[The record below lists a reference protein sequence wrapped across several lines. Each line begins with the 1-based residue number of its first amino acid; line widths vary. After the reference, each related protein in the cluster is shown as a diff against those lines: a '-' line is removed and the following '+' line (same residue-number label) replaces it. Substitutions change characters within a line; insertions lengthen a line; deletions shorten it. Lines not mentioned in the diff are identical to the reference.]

1 MRSFKKGLLRQHRVV
16 STVDNFRHLISV
28 CAAPNPSGGCNTITV
43 SFQYQGWLPGDLP
56 ETYVWNSLNINEEF
70 FINACIDVNTL
81 TYNCIGR
88 IVFTWDDGIT
98 C

>member
-1 MRSFKKGLLRQHRVV
+1 MRSFKKGLLRQRRIV
-16 STVDNFRHLISV
+16 SETENLRHLVSLR
-28 CAAPNPSGGCNTITV
+28 AAANPSGGCNTITV
-43 SFQYQGWLPGDLP
+43 SFQYAGWIIGDLP
-56 ETYVWNSLNINEEF
+56 ETYVWNSSNTNEEI

-88 IVFTWDDGIT
+88 IVFTWDDGII